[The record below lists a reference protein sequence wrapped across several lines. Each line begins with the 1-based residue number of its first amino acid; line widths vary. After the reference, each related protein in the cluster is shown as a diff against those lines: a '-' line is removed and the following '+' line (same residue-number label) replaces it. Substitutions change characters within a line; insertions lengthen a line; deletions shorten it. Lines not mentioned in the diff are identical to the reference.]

1 MFYSTAPPACSLL
14 TILLLAQMLKCV
26 NCNIV
31 FCDFLYTTGS
41 HYSRSISHSTVL
53 RGSCLLFYRF
63 FNFLIFW
70 FLFFSS
76 CVLTSCIVTWSC
88 SAFALI
94 PR

>member
-1 MFYSTAPPACSLL
+1 VNYFVISSFEFVKCKYFIKSYMTYIFKVMLIVEVVAVVGMCSLHYH
-14 TILLLAQMLKCV
+14 V
-26 NCNIV
+26 N
-31 FCDFLYTTGS
+31 
-41 HYSRSISHSTVL
+41 STMRCRRNV
-53 RGSCLLFYRF
+53 RH
-63 FNFLIFW
+63 LIFW